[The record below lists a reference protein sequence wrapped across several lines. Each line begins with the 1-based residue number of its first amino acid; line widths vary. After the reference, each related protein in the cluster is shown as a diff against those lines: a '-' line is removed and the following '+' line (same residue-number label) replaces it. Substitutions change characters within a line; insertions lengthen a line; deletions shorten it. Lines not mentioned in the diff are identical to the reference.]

1 MFRRSVMIE
10 FWMKCTYLRKLH
22 ETLWTTYPYF
32 VSIQHYIYLLSS
44 FHLFL
49 FQFLVQVLNT
59 FSLWGPHEALK
70 IILRNQKYLQHCKT
84 AKNISLIKL
93 LLLLLSPNKINNEDV
108 QKLLICQNRNVPVP
122 KSQYLIQMFKYLPH
136 ASHKHESTENFEHLL
151 ELLLF
156 LQTPSVKTRLLFDI
170 FDSNSDRFLSQKEIR
185 TILESA
191 IKQTGIKVNC
201 LLHKLYQE

>member
-1 MFRRSVMIE
+1 MYIFKE
-10 FWMKCTYLRKLH
+10 FTWNNLNYIPLLCLNSNH
-22 ETLWTTYPYF
+22 
-32 VSIQHYIYLLSS
+32 HYIYFLFL
-44 FHLFL
+44 FHL

-84 AKNISLIKL
+84 AKNISLMKL
-93 LLLLLSPNKINNEDV
+93 LLLLSSSIKINNEDV

-122 KSQYLIQMFKYLPH
+122 KSQYLIQMLKYLPH
-136 ASHKHESTENFEHLL
+136 ASHHDDSFEYFDYLL

-170 FDSNSDRFLSQKEIR
+170 FDLNSDRFLSQKEIT

-191 IKQTGIKVNC
+191 INQTGIKVKRYWIAPSNFKSTMI
-201 LLHKLYQE
+201 LHKS

>member
-1 MFRRSVMIE
+1 
-10 FWMKCTYLRKLH
+10 MKCTYLRKLH
-22 ETLWTTYPYF
+22 ETLWTTSPYF
-32 VSIQHYIYLLSS
+32 VSNQQQFYFYLPSS
-44 FHLFL
+44 FHL

-93 LLLLLSPNKINNEDV
+93 LLLLSSPNKINNENV
-108 QKLLICQNRNVPVP
+108 QKLLNCQNRNVPVP
-122 KSQYLIQMFKYLPH
+122 KSQYLIQMLKYLPH
-136 ASHKHESTENFEHLL
+136 ASHHDDSFEYFDHLL

-170 FDSNSDRFLSQKEIR
+170 FDLNSDRFLSQKEIT

-191 IKQTGIKVNC
+191 INQTGIKVKRYWIAPSNF
-201 LLHKLYQE
+201 KSTMI

>member
-1 MFRRSVMIE
+1 
-10 FWMKCTYLRKLH
+10 MKHSELSFL
-22 ETLWTTYPYF
+22 YF
-32 VSIQHYIYLLSS
+32 VLNQHYINLLSS
-44 FHLFL
+44 FSFHL

-84 AKNISLIKL
+84 AKNISLMKL
-93 LLLLLSPNKINNEDV
+93 LLLLSSSIKINNEDV

-122 KSQYLIQMFKYLPH
+122 KSQYLIQMLKYLPH